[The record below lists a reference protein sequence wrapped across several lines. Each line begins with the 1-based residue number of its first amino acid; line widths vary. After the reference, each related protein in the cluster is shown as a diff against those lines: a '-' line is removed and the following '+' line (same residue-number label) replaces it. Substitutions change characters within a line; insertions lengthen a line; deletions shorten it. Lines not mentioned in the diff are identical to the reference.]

1 MTLDQAAAEAE
12 IAEGVEFVRQAPKLM
27 DILEAVSSVYR
38 VGKMDMMS
46 LRRYAHVV
54 EARDAF
60 YWCARTLT
68 PRTYVEI
75 GRFFGGRDHSTVW
88 EGIVRVSQRFDAH
101 KKRLAQVV
109 ARLGI
114 DIGDLQP

>member
-1 MTLDQAAAEAE
+1 MTLREETRAE
-12 IAEGVEFVRQAPKLM
+12 IMEGVRFVDQAPKLM
-27 DILEAVSSVYR
+27 EILDAVSTVYR

-46 LRRYAHVV
+46 LRRFSHLV

-88 EGIVRVSQRFDAH
+88 EGIVRVSQRFNTH
-101 KKRLAQVV
+101 KDRLAKVM
-109 ARLGI
+109 ARLGV
-114 DIGDLQP
+114 DVGELRP